1 MTSSPLRI
9 SVALKLRL
17 TQESRS
23 LPLPDHL
30 TLPSCC
36 GDSQLGNWGMF
47 QRLLL
52 SKGINVENAEPF
64 SAFNIS
70 LTFLE
75 CSLIFTTERKSED
88 TYRSN
93 VLIFFFSSTS
103 NKFPRSEKGW
113 TFLFAPYHIFSLH
126 SLSSDGAQSP
136 HHSVS
141 SEHIFYSLKGEQR
154 LYGT

>member
-9 SVALKLRL
+9 SVALKLRM
-17 TQESRS
+17 TQGSRS

-36 GDSQLGNWGMF
+36 GDSQLDNWGMF
-47 QRLLL
+47 QRWLL
-52 SKGINVENAEPF
+52 SKVINVENAEPF
-64 SAFNIS
+64 SAFNIY
-70 LTFLE
+70 LTFME
-75 CSLIFTTERKSED
+75 GSFIFTKERTSED
-88 TYRSN
+88 TYRFN

-113 TFLFAPYHIFSLH
+113 ACLFAPYHIFSLH

-136 HHSVS
+136 HHSES
-141 SEHIFYSLKGEQR
+141 SEHIFYSLKGE
-154 LYGT
+154 